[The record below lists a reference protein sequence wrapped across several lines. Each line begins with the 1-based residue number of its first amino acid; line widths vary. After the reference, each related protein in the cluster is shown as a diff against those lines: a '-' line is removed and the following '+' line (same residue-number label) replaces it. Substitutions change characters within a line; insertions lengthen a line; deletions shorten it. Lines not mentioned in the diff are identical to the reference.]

1 MDDDRYRRL
10 QLLRLLQPEGGMEV
24 FELLAV
30 FCVEQFF
37 PKPFEGRFVW
47 IEDLAELAAVVP
59 VDHSDQV
66 GRAKVVCDRPF
77 PWFMRNWPNHF
88 VQGCTSQ

>member
-1 MDDDRYRRL
+1 MGDDRYRCL

-30 FCVEQFF
+30 LCGEQFF

-66 GRAKVVCDRPF
+66 GRAKVVCDRLF
-77 PWFMRNWPNHF
+77 ACLMRSWPNYF
-88 VQGCTSQ
+88 GQGCFSQ